1 MTAMTALI
9 YTLGSFVLIL
19 VLARIKLPLSLAIL
33 SGAVAIGGLFGLGPG
48 KIALAGLEG
57 AIQPRTIALGIIT
70 VLLLLISET
79 MRASGQ
85 MERMVSLAKSFFR
98 RPAVTLAALPALI
111 GLLPMPGGA
120 LFSAPLVAAA
130 AGKEKDNGGLLSAI
144 NYWFRH
150 IWETWWPLYPGV
162 ILAATLT
169 KSSIGAF
176 IAFQLPLGIFMLLAG
191 FLILRRMHPSMHA
204 SSPPPNAGTKRQLAS
219 ITSSIWIILLV
230 WVVLTAAAKV
240 LPLQELCGSN
250 PEKAEKTADMIR
262 RYIPLIVG
270 LMVSLLWTMRMNR
283 INRRGAGK
291 IMAKRSIYAVAWL
304 VICVMI
310 YQKMLS
316 TVDAAPR
323 IAGEL
328 ADLHVPPVVVVAIL
342 PFIAGM
348 VTGLAVGFVGVSFP
362 IVIGV
367 VAGLPGTESAR
378 PYMVLAYA
386 CGHLGQMM
394 SPLHLCQIVSNRFFK
409 TNYAS
414 LYRHI
419 LPSAVVTA
427 TLAVAYFLVLR
438 LCMG

>member
-1 MTAMTALI
+1 
-9 YTLGSFVLIL
+9 
-19 VLARIKLPLSLAIL
+19 
-33 SGAVAIGGLFGLGPG
+33 
-48 KIALAGLEG
+48 
-57 AIQPRTIALGIIT
+57 
-70 VLLLLISET
+70 
-79 MRASGQ
+79 
-85 MERMVSLAKSFFR
+85 
-98 RPAVTLAALPALI
+98 
-111 GLLPMPGGA
+111 
-120 LFSAPLVAAA
+120 
-130 AGKEKDNGGLLSAI
+130 
-144 NYWFRH
+144 
-150 IWETWWPLYPGV
+150 
-162 ILAATLT
+162 
-169 KSSIGAF
+169 
-176 IAFQLPLGIFMLLAG
+176 
-191 FLILRRMHPSMHA
+191 
-204 SSPPPNAGTKRQLAS
+204 
-219 ITSSIWIILLV
+219 
-230 WVVLTAAAKV
+230 
-240 LPLQELCGSN
+240 
-250 PEKAEKTADMIR
+250 MIR

-270 LMVSLLWTMRMNR
+270 LMVSLLWTMRMNH

-291 IMAKRSIYAVAWL
+291 IMARRSIYAVAWL

-328 ADLHVPPVVVVAIL
+328 ADLHVPPVMVVAIL

-367 VAGLPGTESAR
+367 VAALPGTESAR

-419 LPSAVVTA
+419 LPSVFVAA
-427 TLAVAYFLVLR
+427 MLAVAYFLILR